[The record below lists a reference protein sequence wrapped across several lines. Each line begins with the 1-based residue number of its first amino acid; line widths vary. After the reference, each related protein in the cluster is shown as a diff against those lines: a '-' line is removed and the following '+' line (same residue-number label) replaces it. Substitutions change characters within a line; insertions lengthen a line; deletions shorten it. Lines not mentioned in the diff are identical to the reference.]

1 MNKFIRIVK
10 FAIPLLLL
18 VTILVI
24 LICGYEKS
32 DNNEFA
38 GMAAIVCREGSAE
51 TLFEYNADMRVAPA
65 SLTKLL
71 TASVALK
78 IMRPDEVITVGS
90 EQELIPSESSVC
102 LIAPGH
108 QLTLRDL
115 IRGMLMM
122 SGNDAAYTVAV
133 SVARAENPNDE
144 LSDSAAVE
152 HFCELMNESAKQLG
166 MNNSHFTTPDG
177 SDSRGQYSTARDLS
191 VLAKYAMS
199 VPEIREI
206 VTEYQKYV
214 VFESGENITWTNT
227 NRLLNPDDEFY
238 RKDAIGLKTGTASKA
253 GCCLIAAFTKDSD
266 TYISVVMGCGTD
278 EERYSSTLSLISK
291 YTAL

>member
-1 MNKFIRIVK
+1 MNKFIHIIK
-10 FAIPLLLL
+10 CAIPLLLL

-24 LICGYEKS
+24 LIYEYKKP
-32 DNNEFA
+32 DNEEFA
-38 GMAAIVCREGSAE
+38 GMAAIVCRVDNTE
-51 TLFEYNADMRVAPA
+51 TLFEYNANMRIAPA

-78 IMRPDEVITVGS
+78 HIRPDEVLTVGS
-90 EQELIPSESSVC
+90 EQELIPPDSSVC
-102 LIAPGH
+102 LIAHGH

-133 SVARAENPNDE
+133 SVSRAVTGNKEMPNKE
-144 LSDSAAVE
+144 AVTY
-152 HFCELMNESAKQLG
+152 FCELMNESAKQLG
-166 MNNSHFTTPDG
+166 MNNSRFTTPDG
-177 SDSRGQYSTARDLS
+177 SDSSGQYSTANDLRI
-191 VLAKYAMS
+191 LAEYALS

-238 RKDAIGLKTGTASKA
+238 RKDAIGLKTGTTSKA
-253 GCCLIAAFTKDSD
+253 GCCLIAAFIKGGN
-266 TYISVVMGCGTD
+266 TYVSVVIGCKTD
-278 EERYSSTLSLISK
+278 NERYQATLSLVTK
-291 YTAL
+291 YAGL